1 MSGTLAGE
9 SWISRFPGLGML
21 PDAQRRHLLLAGRIT
36 KIPAGTTI
44 FGPDKTPTSL
54 LLLLSGN
61 VRVQQVSD
69 SGREIVLYRVSAEDT
84 CVLSTAFLL
93 AYEDYNAEGIAETEL
108 SAVAL
113 PREDFDELIASS
125 PEFRSFVFK
134 AYSRRFT
141 DLFQIIDE
149 VAFQRLDIR
158 LAQKILQL
166 AGDRDTVSATH
177 QDLATELGTA
187 REVVSR
193 QLQEFQRREWIA
205 LSRGK
210 VAILDRSGLAAL
222 GEE

>member
-1 MSGTLAGE
+1 MSGTMAGE

-21 PDAQRRHLLLAGRIT
+21 PEVQKRHLLLAGRII

-44 FGPDKTPTSL
+44 FGPDKTPTTL
-54 LLLLSGN
+54 LLLLSGS

-108 SAVAL
+108 TAVAL
-113 PREDFDELIASS
+113 PREDFDELIATS

-166 AGDRDTVSATH
+166 AGDRDTISATH

-210 VAILDRSGLAAL
+210 VTILDRAGLAAL

>member
-1 MSGTLAGE
+1 MSATMAGE

-21 PDAQRRHLLLAGRIT
+21 PESQRRHLLLAGRIT

-44 FGPDKTPTSL
+44 FGPDKTPTTL
-54 LLLLSGN
+54 LLLLSGT

-93 AYEDYNAEGIAETEL
+93 AYEDYNAEGIAETDL
-108 SAVAL
+108 TAVAL
-113 PREDFDELIASS
+113 PREDFDELIATS

-158 LAQKILQL
+158 LAQKLLQL
-166 AGDRDTVSATH
+166 AKEKDTITATH

-193 QLQEFQRREWIA
+193 QLQEFQRREWIS

-210 VAILDRSGLAAL
+210 VTLLDRDGLSAL
-222 GEE
+222 GGE